1 MSRIKYKAFHKETE
15 AMYKVAMIDFDED
28 EVKLYYFN
36 DDGPVY
42 ASLQKVI
49 LLQYLNRNDDKGVEI
64 CEDDIIRIYTW
75 RDEDDRSL
83 DAYTDH
89 IVEYGKLDYP
99 GFDLWP
105 ILTDSCNGLQAME
118 HDEAFVWYEVI
129 GNKHENPRM
138 TKALQ

>member
-1 MSRIKYKAFHKETE
+1 
-15 AMYKVAMIDFDED
+15 MIDFDED
-28 EVKLYYFN
+28 EVKLYSFN

-89 IVEYGKLDYP
+89 LVEHGKLDYS
-99 GFDLWP
+99 GFDLYP
-105 ILTDSCNGLQAME
+105 VLTECCNSLQFME
-118 HDEAFVWYEVI
+118 NDIGIVWYEVI
-129 GNKHENPRM
+129 GNKHNDPKMAE
-138 TKALQ
+138 ALK